1 MNTLLWIHPTFWMYT
16 GSEFFEN
23 MHSFY
28 SFLKFCTDP
37 CLVYYE
43 LTAKSTTIEGN
54 PQLKSYLIR
63 STIFFKCHVAFC
75 WESLAL
81 WGNFH
86 IRNLETSYKIIRL
99 YIIHLSQYQYPCT
112 MYIFTVTG
120 TKLLP
125 PLSMARYVI
134 YYILQDI
141 SSIIKNVI
149 SSDPV

>member
-1 MNTLLWIHPTFWMYT
+1 MLVLSNIWHKKLY
-16 GSEFFEN
+16 
-23 MHSFY
+23 Y
-28 SFLKFCTDP
+28 S
-37 CLVYYE
+37 
-43 LTAKSTTIEGN
+43 KSTTIEGN

-63 STIFFKCHVAFC
+63 STIFFKCLVAFC

-86 IRNLETSYKIIRL
+86 IRNSETSYKIIRL

-141 SSIIKNVI
+141 SSTIKMSLVPTLSSSLSITYNLIYKFLETVNAIYRPSVI
-149 SSDPV
+149 